1 MNLYLHKLKKNW
13 VPLALAVLV
22 VVFAWGVRAC
32 GEAKYKRDIKEL
44 DEDISVLKKK
54 NVKLEDEAV
63 EYIKGAEAD
72 QREVERLKV
81 EIVESKLRI
90 EDLEREEI
98 EIERVVMELPP
109 SRLVE
114 NLQKALKCEEI
125 LLNEDGI
132 LFSVEC
138 ARQGLL
144 KLEKF
149 SLVEKKYDEAIFA
162 LSKSEKALQFSE
174 RRSWKLYGALWKLGG
189 VVLNLRVITKKQDIK
204 FTKSE
209 RQRKKGWLRG
219 LGTGLAIGAG
229 ITVTFVLII
238 PAIKA
243 IF

>member
-1 MNLYLHKLKKNW
+1 MSWIKKNW
-13 VPLALAVLV
+13 LRIILGILV
-22 VVFAWGVRAC
+22 IVFFFWGVRAC
-32 GEAKYKRDIKEL
+32 DEAGYRKDIKEL
-44 DEDISVLKKK
+44 DEEISELKEK

-63 EYIKGAEAD
+63 EYVKGAEAD
-72 QREVERLKV
+72 QKEVEKLKIEV
-81 EIVESKLRI
+81 AESKLRI

-98 EIERVVMELPP
+98 EIERVVMELP
-109 SRLVE
+109 SLRIVG
-114 NLQKALKCEEI
+114 NLQKVLKCKEI

-149 SLVEKKYDEAIFA
+149 SLVEEKYDEAIFA

-174 RRSWKLYGALWKLGG
+174 RRSWKLYGALWKLGD
-189 VVLNLRVITKKQDIK
+189 VVLNSRVIVKKAETK

-209 RQRKKGWLRG
+209 QQRKKSFWRG
-219 LGTGLAIGAG
+219 IKIGFVIGGG
-229 ITVTFVLII
+229 ITITFVLVL
-238 PAIKA
+238 PLIKA